1 MKARGTPGTVA
12 AVASLG
18 TSPLPGLGDPADPIR
33 VLIADDEPA
42 LRLALSDLLAQEE
55 RVALVGAASDA
66 DEAIVLAERLRP
78 KVALVDV
85 KMPGGG
91 GPHAARGIVS
101 SSPDTRVIALSAFE
115 DRPTVLEML
124 RAGAVGYLV
133 KGTAADQIVDSIAR
147 VAEGGTSL
155 SEEVVGGLVD
165 TLTTQLRREEHDRAD
180 REQRREKIE
189 RFVAG
194 DGLAIAYQPIM
205 DLRTRVVAGYE
216 ALARFRSLP
225 PRPPDQWFA
234 EAVELE
240 LGVQLELT
248 AIQQALQGLDRIPAH
263 AYLSVNASHRAAMT
277 PRLLETLG
285 PRAHRV
291 MVEIT
296 EHEPISDYPRLG
308 AALAALRARGTRVA
322 IDDAGAG
329 FASLRHTLQLAPD
342 HVKLDISL
350 TRSIDTDRARR
361 AMASALIS
369 FADEMDMTIVA
380 EGIETQRE
388 LDTLLELGVRYG
400 QGFFLA
406 EPGPLA

>member
-1 MKARGTPGTVA
+1 M
-12 AVASLG
+12 
-18 TSPLPGLGDPADPIR
+18 PGLGGSVDPIR
-33 VLIADDEPA
+33 VLIADDEPGLRVA
-42 LRLALSDLLAQEE
+42 LADLLAHEE
-55 RVALVGAASDA
+55 RVALVGTAGDA

-78 KVALVDV
+78 EVALVDV

-101 SSPDTRVIALSAFE
+101 TSPDTRVIALSAFE

-133 KGTAADQIVDSIAR
+133 KGTAADQIVDSITR
-147 VAEGGTSL
+147 VAGGGTSL
-155 SEEVVGGLVD
+155 SDEVIGGLVD
-165 TLTTQLRREEHDRAD
+165 TLTEQLRREEHERAD
-180 REQRREKIE
+180 REQRREAIE

-194 DGLAIAYQPIM
+194 EGLAIAYQPIV
-205 DLRTRVVAGYE
+205 DLRTRALVGYE

-225 PRPPDQWFA
+225 QHPPDRWFA

-240 LGVQLELT
+240 LGIQLELT
-248 AIQQALQGLDRIPAH
+248 AIQHALRGLERIPSH

-277 PRLLETLG
+277 PRLLEILG
-285 PRAHRV
+285 PHAHRV
-291 MVEIT
+291 TVEIT
-296 EHEPISDYPRLG
+296 EHEPIADYPRLG
-308 AALAALRARGTRVA
+308 AALAALRARGARVA

-342 HVKLDISL
+342 QVKLDISL
-350 TRSIDTDRARR
+350 TRSIDSDRARR

-369 FADEMDMTIVA
+369 FADEMGMVIVA